1 MLHVAAQGDS
11 ASSLYFFKEMGL
23 DINTADRRGSTPLH
37 WACFRQSEIA
47 LGYLLA
53 WNPNLDAQD
62 VDGLAPLHL
71 AVRFVDQSENTRAVR
86 LILLRGASKTIE
98 EKMGRIPIDLVSEIR
113 NQDFAND
120 VRRMLS
126 PPKALDCLML
136 SPPTRLV
143 RKKVTNLVVFAVL
156 FFSVILIEVFI
167 AFPFL

>member
-53 WNPNLDAQD
+53 WNPNFDAQD
-62 VDGLAPLHL
+62 VDGLTPLHL

-98 EKMGRIPIDLVSEIR
+98 EKMGRTPIDLVSEIR
-113 NQDFAND
+113 N
-120 VRRMLS
+120 
-126 PPKALDCLML
+126 
-136 SPPTRLV
+136 
-143 RKKVTNLVVFAVL
+143 
-156 FFSVILIEVFI
+156 
-167 AFPFL
+167 